1 MYVFSF
7 SSNWVWPSLCT
18 LYIVYFKSIL
28 YTYTHPITLH
38 HLVNSYDWNKGYK
51 KESQNIRFLT
61 TEQICFLVY
70 TKIPNFL
77 CFCISLYISLFLSVS
92 PPLLLYIAFLPVN
105 VWHSAFHFPNE
116 KKISLILH
124 GILHLLSQHLLHQ
137 VCFYIF
143 GLSSVYPELTL
154 YVYNLF
160 GIYKWYNII

>member
-1 MYVFSF
+1 MRRRRQDGMTVMHQNCFIDAY
-7 SSNWVWPSLCT
+7 
-18 LYIVYFKSIL
+18 
-28 YTYTHPITLH
+28 
-38 HLVNSYDWNKGYK
+38 LVYK

-143 GLSSVYPELTL
+143 GLSSVYPELCSL
-154 YVYNLF
+154 YYVLGCAIFVHFY
-160 GIYKWYNII
+160 